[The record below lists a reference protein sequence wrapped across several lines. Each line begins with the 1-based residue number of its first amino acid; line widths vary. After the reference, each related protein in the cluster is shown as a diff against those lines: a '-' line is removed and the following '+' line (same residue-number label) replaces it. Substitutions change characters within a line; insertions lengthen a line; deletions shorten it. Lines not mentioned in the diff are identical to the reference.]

1 MRQQSKFTTI
11 ERRVQPN
18 DSLSIK
24 DMLMVCV
31 RYWPWFLL
39 SVTVIM
45 GATILYLLCTPRVY
59 TRTASILVKSGSSKR
74 NSEMRMYE
82 ELGVTNLTSDINDE
96 VVAIHSP
103 AAIYDMVK
111 RLHLDLDYRRPGL
124 FQDKTL
130 YAYTLPVEVNF
141 ETIKDNETASFTI
154 KLTGDDMATIS
165 DMVFCG
171 HEIQGGFRMK
181 IGKRYKSP
189 FGVMSIQPALGY
201 KKGSKDE
208 IMVTRNSYLAMSSVY
223 GGRITASLQ
232 PQGYNIIDIRC
243 NDVCTPRADNILNT
257 MINIY
262 NENWIKNRNQI
273 SVATN
278 QFIKERLAVIE
289 EELGHVEKDISDYKS
304 ERAMPSVSAV
314 AGEAMGQRS
323 ATEAQSQQ
331 LNNQLYMI
339 KYVRNYVANES
350 NNNQLLP
357 ASSGI
362 GNSAAESQI
371 AEYNN
376 KLLQRNNLVAN
387 SSEQNPLVQDM
398 DIALKNMRSAIISS
412 LDNEQATLNIHLRN
426 VQAVH
431 GQAIAKLQANPRQAN
446 DLLSIE
452 RQQKVKESLYL
463 FLLQKREENEL
474 SQAFTAYNT
483 RIIANPWGSGVPT
496 SPQQNKILLIALGLA
511 LGIPALFF
519 IIRETSNSKVRG
531 RKDLESLS
539 LPYVGELPLWKPKKG
554 EEVPD
559 GYQIVVKEHKR
570 DLVNEAFRVVRTNL
584 EFMANPDKKCK
595 LIMLTSFN
603 PGSGKTF
610 ICANMGASFAVRGS
624 RVICI
629 DLDMRRASLS
639 ELAGSPKTGL
649 TDYLGGH
656 IADYNSVI
664 VHHELTRETSSR
676 RETGKET
683 ENANQKEKPVYLDFL
698 PVGKMPPNPTE
709 LLYSPKL
716 KPMLDELR
724 QNYDYVF
731 LDCPPVEIVADATIV
746 SHESDIT
753 LFVIRAGMLERAML
767 PELEKAYEEKKYNNM
782 AMLLNGT
789 DASRGYG
796 YHRYGYGYGYYGY
809 GYGRYG
815 NRYGY
820 GYYGSSKDGKS
831 KKTSEKKA

>member
-24 DMLMVCV
+24 DMLMVCL
-31 RYWPWFLL
+31 RYWPWFVL

-45 GATILYLLCTPRVY
+45 GATILYLLCTPRIY

-103 AAIYDMVK
+103 AAVYDMVK
-111 RLHLDLDYRRPGL
+111 RLHLDIDYRRPGL

-130 YAYTLPVEVNF
+130 YAYSLPVEVKF
-141 ETIKDNETASFTI
+141 EEIKDNETASFNL
-154 KLTGDDMATIS
+154 KLEGDETVTIS
-165 DMVFCG
+165 DMMFCG
-171 HEIQGGFRMK
+171 HDIKGSFKLK
-181 IGKRYKSP
+181 IGKRYKTP
-189 FGVMSIQPALGY
+189 YGAMSIQPSLGY
-201 KKGSKDE
+201 KEGAKDE
-208 IMVTRNSYLAMSSVY
+208 IIVIRNSYLAMSGYY
-223 GGRITASLQ
+223 GARITASLQ
-232 PQGYNIIDIRC
+232 PAGYNIIDIRC

-278 QFIKERLAVIE
+278 EFIKERLAVIE

-323 ATEAQSQQ
+323 STEAQSQA

-339 KYVRNYVANES
+339 KYVRNYVINES

-357 ASSGI
+357 AGSGI
-362 GNSAAESQI
+362 GNSAAEAQI

-398 DIALKNMRSAIISS
+398 DIALQNMRSAIVNS
-412 LDNEQATLNIHLRN
+412 LDNETATLNIQLRN

-431 GQAIAKLQANPRQAN
+431 GQAIAKLRANPQQAN

-483 RIIANPWGSGVPT
+483 RIIANPYGSGVPT
-496 SPQQNKILLIALGLA
+496 SPQQNKILLIAFGIAMA
-511 LGIPALFF
+511 LPALFF
-519 IIRETSNSKVRG
+519 IIRETSNTKVRG

-539 LPYVGELPLWKPKKG
+539 LPYVGELPLWKPRKG
-554 EEVPD
+554 EEAPD
-559 GYQIVVKEHKR
+559 GYHIVVKEHKR

-584 EFMANPDKKCK
+584 EFMANPDRKCK

-610 ICANMGASFAVRGS
+610 ICANMGASFAIRGS
-624 RVICI
+624 RVICV
-629 DLDMRRASLS
+629 DLDMRRSSLS
-639 ELAGSPKTGL
+639 ELAGKPETGL
-649 TDYLGGH
+649 ANYLSGH
-656 IADYNSVI
+656 ISDYNDII
-664 VHHELTRETSSR
+664 VHLPL
-676 RETGKET
+676 GNDKKEAGQNN
-683 ENANQKEKPVYLDFL
+683 ESVLDFL

-716 KPMLDELR
+716 KPMLDDLR
-724 QNYDYVF
+724 QKYDYVF

-767 PELEKAYEEKKYNNM
+767 PELEKSYEEKKYNNM
-782 AMLLNGT
+782 AMVLNGS

-831 KKTSEKKA
+831 KKKSEKKA